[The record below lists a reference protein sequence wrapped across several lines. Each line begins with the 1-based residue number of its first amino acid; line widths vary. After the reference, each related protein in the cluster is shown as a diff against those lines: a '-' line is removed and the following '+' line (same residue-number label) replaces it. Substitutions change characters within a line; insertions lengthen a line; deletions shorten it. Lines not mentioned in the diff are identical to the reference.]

1 MSRYTQDE
9 FEVVGLVPGSCDY
22 SALSGYWYPCAY
34 HQGYIDG
41 YEMGRE
47 AGMRRGLGEQTRRED
62 LHEQMR
68 KGQL

>member
-1 MSRYTQDE
+1 MAHYTREE
-9 FEVVGLVPGSCDY
+9 FEAAGLEPSPCDY
-22 SALSGYWYPCAY
+22 SALSGYWYPCSY

-41 YEMGRE
+41 YERGRE
-47 AGMRRGLGEQTRRED
+47 AGLRRGLSEQARRED